1 MMKRLIFLF
10 MFLFILPLNANAL
23 VCDNKQEVKYQ
34 QLAQNISYSYDY
46 KEENNKVS
54 FSITFTNVN
63 EKLYWKNLNTNQV
76 YKYTGSEIVIG
87 NIVDGKSYKYGA
99 YTSELGCNG
108 IKLFTYYINI
118 PFYNPYYNDSLCK
131 GVEEFKYC
139 NKWFN
144 KRISYEEFSKNVNE
158 YKQSLEK
165 EEVVDKE
172 ISINSFFDVLFN
184 FYLKYYYIILP
195 LIIISLLMYIRYHN
209 KKNDLF

>member
-54 FSITFTNVN
+54 FSITFTNVK
-63 EKLYWKNLNTNQV
+63 EKLYLKNLDTNQV
-76 YKYTGSEIVIG
+76 HKYTGSEIVIG